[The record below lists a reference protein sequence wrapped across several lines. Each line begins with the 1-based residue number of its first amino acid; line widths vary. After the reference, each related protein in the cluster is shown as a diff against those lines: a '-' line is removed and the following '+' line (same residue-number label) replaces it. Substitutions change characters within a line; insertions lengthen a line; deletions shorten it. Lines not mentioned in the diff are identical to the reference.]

1 MLTCSGARVR
11 CARWKSICRSLGSL
25 PSDAFFP
32 LYFVKF
38 RPFIFSGSNFVPAA
52 CALALALAGIGG
64 EERRG
69 LREEEER
76 IYEQGKERK
85 AKRGHTGENIGGS
98 HLCQVFWVGL
108 YEPNENY
115 VESSI

>member
-25 PSDAFFP
+25 PFDAFFP

-64 EERRG
+64 EGRRG
-69 LREEEER
+69 EDLEKKRRE
-76 IYEQGKERK
+76 YMNKE
-85 AKRGHTGENIGGS
+85 KRGKQKGDTQVRILGGAI
-98 HLCQVFWVGL
+98 CVKYFG
-108 YEPNENY
+108 
-115 VESSI
+115 